1 MWWAEGETLCTE
13 VRNKMVNI
21 PAGVGGDGRQGD
33 TGSYNPLSSLSLTM
47 KSLPQ
52 SKMCNGPFITTLT
65 VVMVTVL
72 VSEVVRV
79 TAAPS
84 VSLKTSVFFVMVKN
98 KPGLKF
104 TLTAPQ
110 GLGS

>member
-1 MWWAEGETLCTE
+1 
-13 VRNKMVNI
+13 MVNI

-33 TGSYNPLSSLSLTM
+33 AGSYNPLSSLSLTM

-52 SKMCNGPFITTLT
+52 SKTCTGPFITTLT

-84 VSLKTSVFFVMVKN
+84 ESSVPHMDSPVSDRWSLQSCC
-98 KPGLKF
+98 L
-104 TLTAPQ
+104 Q
-110 GLGS
+110 GWTREHLRV